1 MTTLD
6 IQKFEAEILGG
17 ANAEILGVDADTL
30 KTAGAGAGEL
40 ISKAFEMGANK
51 VAADKAKAQAKASEG
66 DVKRAEDAR
75 LEATKAAM
83 RATAEKDPVG
93 PLHMAALDAETKA
106 RQLEAKVGI
115 TSPTAMM
122 PYGQQPSGPNPFT
135 KNVGGLPVY
144 GWILVGAGGIGVIA
158 LLAHMLKKK

>member
-6 IQKFEAEILGG
+6 IQKFEAEILGVD
-17 ANAEILGVDADTL
+17 AEIFGVDADTL

-122 PYGQQPSGPNPFT
+122 PYGQQPGKNPFLA
-135 KNVGGLPVY
+135 KAGPLPVY
-144 GWILVGAGGIGVIA
+144 GWLLVGAGGIGVIA
-158 LLAHMLKKK
+158 LIAHMMKKK

>member
-17 ANAEILGVDADTL
+17 ANAEILGVDPDTL

-66 DVKRAEDAR
+66 DVKRAQDAR
-75 LEATKAAM
+75 NEANKAAM

-115 TSPTAMM
+115 TAGPMV
-122 PYGQQPSGPNPFT
+122 PYGQQPSGENPFS
-135 KNVGGLPVY
+135 KKVGGLPVY
-144 GWILVGAGGIGVIA
+144 GWLLVGAGGIGVIA
-158 LLAHMLKKK
+158 LLAHMLKSKK

>member
-6 IQKFEAEILGG
+6 IQKFEAEILG
-17 ANAEILGVDADTL
+17 VDEETL

-51 VAADKAKAQAKASEG
+51 IAADKAKAKAKASEG
-66 DVKRAEDAR
+66 DVKAAQDAR
-75 LEATKAAM
+75 NEATKAAM

-115 TSPTAMM
+115 TSGPMM
-122 PYGQQPSGPNPFT
+122 PYGQQPSGQNPFT
-135 KNVGGLPVY
+135 VVKGGLPVY
-144 GWILVGAGGIGVIA
+144 GWLLVGAGSIGVVA
-158 LLAHMLKKK
+158 LLVSMLKKK